1 MHQQFRHVD
10 AVRRLYRLDHQMLLV
25 RHQHLVCDK
34 ENLNLVHQLLVILD
48 ENQLLVNLLLVE
60 LVVDVQ
66 QNRDALNLDVVLTLV
81 DVRLDE
87 VDVVQVDVAL
97 HLHRIQ
103 KDYFQHV
110 VDVALLKELKESM
123 ELKELMQQA
132 PLELLE

>member
-1 MHQQFRHVD
+1 V
-10 AVRRLYRLDHQMLLV
+10 
-25 RHQHLVCDK
+25 
-34 ENLNLVHQLLVILD
+34 NLD
-48 ENQLLVNLLLVE
+48 ENQLLVNLLLVG

-81 DVRLDE
+81 DVRLDG

-103 KDYFQHV
+103 KDCFQHV

-123 ELKELMQQA
+123 ELKELMQQQ
-132 PLELLE
+132 LELQE